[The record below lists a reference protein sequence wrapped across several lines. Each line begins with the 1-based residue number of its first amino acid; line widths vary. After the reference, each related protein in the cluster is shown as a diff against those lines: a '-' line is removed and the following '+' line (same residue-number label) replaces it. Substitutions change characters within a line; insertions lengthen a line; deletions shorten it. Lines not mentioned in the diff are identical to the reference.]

1 MKKISVL
8 FTIFCFLLASIN
20 IYGQDSE
27 NNWQFSFGINA
38 VDLDA
43 DSSTKLQNFLM
54 FKIIGMFLNPQFLSF
69 HFQNILEIIFLLD

>member
-1 MKKISVL
+1 M
-8 FTIFCFLLASIN
+8 LASIN

-27 NNWQFSFGINA
+27 NNWQFSFGVNA

-43 DSSTKLQNFLM
+43 NSFTKLAEFFDVQNNWNVSKSPVSM
-54 FKIIGMFLNPQFLSF
+54 F